1 MAEPASGSAKSSVEN
16 ETTGEHL
23 SLPANT
29 MWPEGASETIHR
41 LPRAASEET
50 VRPWRIRCAAE
61 LRRRNPSAAR
71 PAVFASTVSACIDKA
86 AAATI
91 DEITNA
97 VLQKRIATLPMVN
110 GCILPFLHSRRNYEL
125 RSSRYQ
131 REKSIIC
138 NPCFLPNMKAPELRA
153 DGRSC
158 RG

>member
-1 MAEPASGSAKSSVEN
+1 MNAKIVAIVAICIAVVAGGVSGVVISMKRAEAERAAAE
-16 ETTGEHL
+16 
-23 SLPANT
+23 
-29 MWPEGASETIHR
+29 
-41 LPRAASEET
+41 RAASEET

-97 VLQKRIATLPMVN
+97 VLQKRIATLPMSN

-153 DGRSC
+153 DGRSS
-158 RG
+158 REWA